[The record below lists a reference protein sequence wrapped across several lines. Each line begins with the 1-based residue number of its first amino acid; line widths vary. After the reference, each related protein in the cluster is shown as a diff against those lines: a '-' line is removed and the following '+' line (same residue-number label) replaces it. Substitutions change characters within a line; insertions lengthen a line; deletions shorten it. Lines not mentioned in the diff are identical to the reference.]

1 MDVFPIEKMCNIL
14 KVSRSS
20 YYYWITKKPS
30 QRLIRRLELGVSI
43 KKVYDWSKG
52 LYGSPRIAKELQ
64 MQGKQVSV
72 NLVARIM
79 KKKNLRSVRVKRFKQ
94 TTNSKHAYPIVENRL
109 AQNFNTRAENQA
121 WVSDIT
127 YIKTGEGWVYLTTV
141 IDLFDRKVLGW
152 HMSNNMRASDTVIPA
167 LNKAC
172 SATTRTLDAELI
184 FHSDRGIQYACNQFK
199 DTLKKYKGMLQSMS
213 GKGNCY
219 DNAVAESFFKTIK
232 SELIYQNV
240 YKTRK
245 QAYYSVFEYI
255 EGFYNTNRRH
265 SHLEYLTIKEFNE
278 LHKFKQQ
285 KVA

>member
-1 MDVFPIEKMCNIL
+1 
-14 KVSRSS
+14 
-20 YYYWITKKPS
+20 
-30 QRLIRRLELGVSI
+30 
-43 KKVYDWSKG
+43 
-52 LYGSPRIAKELQ
+52 
-64 MQGKQVSV
+64 MQGKQVSQ

-79 KKKNLRSVRVKRFKQ
+79 RKKNLRSVRVRRFKQ
-94 TTNSKHAYPIVENRL
+94 TTNSKHTYAIVENRL
-109 AQNFNTRAENQA
+109 AQNFSTSGNNQV

-152 HMSNNMRASDTVIPA
+152 HMSNNMRACDTVIPA

-172 SATTRTLDAELI
+172 SISSRTPDAELI

-199 DTLKKYKGMLQSMS
+199 DMLRKHKGILQSMS

-219 DNAVAESFFKTIK
+219 DNAVAESFFKTMK

-255 EGFYNTNRRH
+255 EGCYNTNKRDY
-265 SHLEYLTIKEFNE
+265 HLQYLTINEFNE
-278 LHKFKQQ
+278 
-285 KVA
+285 

>member
-1 MDVFPIEKMCNIL
+1 MCNIL

-20 YYYWITKKPS
+20 YYYWVGKKPS

-52 LYGSPRIAKELQ
+52 RYGSPRIAKELQ
-64 MQGKQVSV
+64 MQGQRVSQ

-79 KKKNLRSVRVKRFKQ
+79 KKKNLRSVRVKRFNQ

-109 AQNFNTRAENQA
+109 AQNFKTRAANHV

-141 IDLFDRKVLGW
+141 IDLFDRKVIGW

-172 SATTRTLDAELI
+172 SARSRTLHSELI

-199 DTLKKYKGMLQSMS
+199 ETLKKYKGILQSMS

-245 QAYYSVFEYI
+245 QAYYAVFEYI

-265 SHLEYLTIKEFNE
+265 SHLGYLTIKEFNE
-278 LHKFKQQ
+278 LHKFKQL
-285 KVA
+285 KIA